1 MEWRWSTGVDFMVSL
16 KFKLKGEEFTVYAD
30 ATIDPREAILGLEKR
45 ILSKAAEKGISL
57 PEKTKKYLA
66 SIIAKTL
73 IVQYPAKGESEPLE
87 LEPSE
92 IGE

>member
-1 MEWRWSTGVDFMVSL
+1 MVSL

-30 ATIDPREAILGLEKR
+30 ATIDPREAILGLEKK
-45 ILSKAAEKGISL
+45 ILSKAQEKAVSL

-66 SIIAKTL
+66 SMIAKTL
-73 IVQYPAKGESEPLE
+73 IVQYPARGENEPLE
-87 LEPSE
+87 LEPQE